1 MPLIPV
7 NWDITAGNEIF
18 SNISD
23 LVKRKIMMMM
33 RKEKTFRVNI
43 SLHVIITNLQITYL
57 KQILKKNN
65 LDKFPD
71 FLNTLIF
78 IKKIKISNRSGIKI
92 TAR

>member
-1 MPLIPV
+1 
-7 NWDITAGNEIF
+7 
-18 SNISD
+18 
-23 LVKRKIMMMM
+23 MMM